1 LAKSTKKEP
10 KPTVARSK
18 KTAEIAL
25 ISYPHVQ
32 QSAVS
37 GLSDLFE
44 IADRLARERLGSQ
57 VPLLRISHLSG
68 WDRTYQTSSHG
79 NLEPSV
85 LVLPPTLQT
94 PSPKSASPAL
104 IEYLKNRHKAGAIL
118 ASVCLGA
125 FVLAESGLLSER
137 TVTTHWAYEKLFAS
151 RFPGVHLDTN
161 KLIVD
166 DGDIITAGGLMA
178 WTDLGLKIIDRL
190 LGPTSMLETARYM
203 LVDPPGREQRYY
215 SVFAPRLTHGD
226 AGILKVQHWLQRAD
240 LSDVSVRDMAK
251 RAGLEERTF
260 LRHFHTATGLT
271 PIQYTQHLRV
281 GRAREVLETSAESI
295 DEIAWRCGYGDSGAF
310 RRVFARVTGLTP
322 NDYRRRFGPRL
333 AANTYRVPRS

>member
-1 LAKSTKKEP
+1 MAKSTKKGP
-10 KPTVARSK
+10 KPTVAWSK

-25 ISYPHVQ
+25 ILYPHVQ

-44 IADRLARERLGSQ
+44 IADRLARERLGSE

-68 WDRTYQTSSHG
+68 WDRVDGFTRTYPTSSHR

-85 LVLPPTLQT
+85 LVLPPTLQA
-94 PSPKSASPAL
+94 PSPKSASPTL
-104 IEYLKNRHKAGAIL
+104 IKYLKSRHKAGAIL

-125 FVLAESGLLSER
+125 FVLAESGLLAER
-137 TVTTHWAYEKLFAS
+137 TVTTHWVYEKLFAS
-151 RFPGVHLDTN
+151 RFPRVNVDTN

-178 WTDLGLKIIDRL
+178 WTDVGLKIIDRL

-215 SVFAPRLTHGD
+215 SVFALRLTHGN
-226 AGILKVQHWLQRAD
+226 AGILKVQHWLQKAD
-240 LSDVSVRDMAK
+240 LSDVSVHDMAK

-260 LRHFHTATGLT
+260 LRHFHKATGLT
-271 PIQYTQHLRV
+271 PIEYTQHLRV

-322 NDYRRRFGPRL
+322 SDYRRRFGH
-333 AANTYRVPRS
+333 S